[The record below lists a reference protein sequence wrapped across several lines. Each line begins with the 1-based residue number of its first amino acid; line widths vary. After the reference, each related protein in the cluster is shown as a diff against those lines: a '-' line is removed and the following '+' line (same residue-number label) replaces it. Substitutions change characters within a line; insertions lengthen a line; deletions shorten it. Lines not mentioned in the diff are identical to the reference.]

1 MRSDQFAAKLK
12 AMLETIGEYLTDAL
26 GNELIAQGHQATG
39 DLVKSIASEI
49 GAFQNI
55 LFVEVQYNYY
65 GRFLETGI
73 PASRI
78 PFGGASTGA
87 KTSKYIQGLMNW
99 IRVKGLER
107 DTKKVK
113 GFAFAIARTHKKYGY
128 VSPNSRQF
136 SSNGRVLRFQSEVLY
151 QAIPDIQQIIK
162 DTFSGGLEL
171 IINDLINQFKLSTT

>member
-12 AMLETIGEYLTDAL
+12 QMLETIGDYLTDAL
-26 GNELIAQGHQATG
+26 SKELIAQGHQATG

-49 GAFQNI
+49 GAFQST
-55 LFVEVQYNYY
+55 LYLEVSYKYY

-73 PASRI
+73 PAARI
-78 PFGGASTGA
+78 PFGSGASGA

-113 GFAFAIARTHKKYGY
+113 SFAFAIARTHKKYGY

-151 QAIPDIQQIIK
+151 QAIPNIQQIVEN
-162 DTFSGGLEL
+162 TFAGGLEL
-171 IINDLINQFKLSTT
+171 IINDLINNFKLSTL